1 MMARLRLSRC
11 VVKHTFV
18 WLADA
23 HVLLLLHMYTY
34 EQNVSVTK
42 VSKVISFALTP
53 RWRILSLAL
62 SYPTEVHCARRTHQ
76 FLLHPRVC
84 VDNFSIAMMHTGK
97 CNSRLE
103 YIRSP
108 QPLSSLLRLRG
119 LVKSHV
125 MSSRSAEESIRQGGT
140 PASSDSPSFRYRT
153 PGLSVEQRFVASW
166 LSAAS
171 PCVRSGRCLDS

>member
-1 MMARLRLSRC
+1 MAPLLSLVSVYPPLSQFSPTYPSCKLETLSHRMRDYLHVDSHFLMALSSHVYSLAWNDRRQVISGGCLLLMARLRLSRC

-53 RWRILSLAL
+53 RWRIVSLAL

-76 FLLHPRVC
+76 FLLLPTRVC
-84 VDNFSIAMMHTGK
+84 GQFFYSDDA
-97 CNSRLE
+97 
-103 YIRSP
+103 Y
-108 QPLSSLLRLRG
+108 
-119 LVKSHV
+119 
-125 MSSRSAEESIRQGGT
+125 RQ
-140 PASSDSPSFRYRT
+140 
-153 PGLSVEQRFVASW
+153 V
-166 LSAAS
+166 
-171 PCVRSGRCLDS
+171 